1 MQVTSFGEYQTEQV
15 FASNTGF
22 DRRLRRETVS
32 KMAPEDFDTL
42 AEVVEFRSDLVS
54 ACDTIELFSTLSSHR
69 FSISNAL
76 TEANT
81 P

>member
-1 MQVTSFGEYQTEQV
+1 
-15 FASNTGF
+15 
-22 DRRLRRETVS
+22 
-32 KMAPEDFDTL
+32 MAPEDFDTL